1 MKYKDI
7 NDYYLVDMICEN
19 DEFSYNALFA
29 KYEPLIK
36 LTVYKYYKDF
46 SGYGYDFEDFLQE
59 GYYALYKAVRS
70 FNPKRNTLF
79 YTFVSLCVNRQLIS
93 FINKIK
99 VKHSSYVL
107 ISTEEHNF
115 DKTFHVNYNLD
126 DDLYFDELIKEVIF
140 DSEFDYSCVFEL
152 KFNNFTYKEIQ
163 ELLEI
168 SFSQAEY
175 RFRKMKELLK
185 SKMENYLNKKTE

>member
-107 ISTEEHNF
+107 ISTEERNF

>member
-19 DEFSYNALFA
+19 DEFSYNVLFA

-59 GYYALYKAVRS
+59 GYYALYKALRS

>member
-19 DEFSYNALFA
+19 DEFSYYALFA